1 MELLEGQGNIVLQ
14 EDLELIADSNLKWE
28 NLKNKHILVTG
39 ATGLIGSLLVRSLLC
54 VSRKRQLDVHIF
66 ALIRNE
72 QKAQAIYGDLYH
84 RKELT
89 FIVEDITQ
97 IHSETFKN
105 QELDYIIHAA
115 SVTTSKLM
123 VEKPVETIFTSVEG
137 TRKILEIAREKNTRG
152 VIYLSSMEMYGDTSM
167 LIHPSD
173 KIGEEDVG
181 YLNPMKVRSNYPES
195 KRLCENMCFAYFHEY
210 GVPIKIARLAQT
222 FGPGVLPG
230 ENRVFAQFARS
241 VIHQKDIVLHT
252 QGKSEGN
259 YCYTRDSIIG
269 LFILLFS
276 GANGEAYNLA
286 NESAHM
292 TIADMAKMVA
302 EEVAENQIQVLY
314 DIPAENRY
322 GYAPD
327 VKLKLNSGKIERLG
341 WQPQVGLKEAYQRLI
356 AFYKAKES

>member
-1 MELLEGQGNIVLQ
+1 MEVLEGQGNTVLQ
-14 EDLELIADSNLKWE
+14 EDLELIADSNLKWD

-39 ATGLIGSLLVRSLLC
+39 ATGLIGSLLVRALLC
-54 VSRKRQLDVHIF
+54 VSRKRQLDVHVF

-72 QKAQAIYGDLYH
+72 QKAQAIYGDLYN

-105 QELDYIIHAA
+105 QELDYIIHTA

-123 VEKPVETIFTSVEG
+123 VEKPVETIFTAVEG
-137 TRKILEIAREKNTRG
+137 TRKILEIAREKNTQG
-152 VIYLSSMEMYGDTSM
+152 VIYLSSMEMYGDTSV
-167 LIHPSD
+167 LIHPLD
-173 KIGEEDVG
+173 KIGEEDIG

-195 KRLCENMCFAYFHEY
+195 KRLCENMCLAYFREY
-210 GVPIKIARLAQT
+210 GVPVKIARLAQT
-222 FGPGVLPG
+222 FGPGVLYS

-241 VIHQKDIVLHT
+241 VIYRKDIVLHT

-259 YCYTRDSIIG
+259 YCYTRDLIIA
-269 LFILLFS
+269 LFILLFR
-276 GANGEAYNLA
+276 GINGEAYNIA

-292 TIADMAKMVA
+292 TIADMAKMVV
-302 EEVAENQIQVLY
+302 EEVAENKIKVVY
-314 DIPAENRY
+314 DIPDENIH

-327 VKLKLNSGKIERLG
+327 VKLKLNNEKIKKLG
-341 WQPQVGLKEAYQRLI
+341 WEPQVGLKEAYQRLI
-356 AFYKAKES
+356 QSMEFIQ